1 MKKAIAMVLSILFT
15 VLIVTSGCS
24 IDLLEDT
31 PDVAMQTYDGSSG
44 YSLILPAD
52 WVKGEETPD
61 KVEFHDPENQ
71 IALSVSSELGG
82 VDYYSMKEIKEQLI
96 ESMTEALFSQYEIT
110 DDKSAA
116 KYFDVVIKG
125 ANKNNAKIA
134 ADIYAYQPYATM
146 RHYLVIIASNEV
158 FEEYAALIEEIKSSF
173 TVSLNEEQYL
183 QLMEERR
190 TAARA
195 ETNEEETSPQI
206 INENDIQ
213 KE

>member
-1 MKKAIAMVLSILFT
+1 MKKTIAMILMILFA

-31 PDVAMQTYDGSSG
+31 PDVAMQTYNGSSG
-44 YSLILPAD
+44 YSLTLPAD

-61 KVEFHDPENQ
+61 KVQFHDPENQ

-96 ESMTEALFSQYEIT
+96 ESMTKALFSHYEIT
-110 DDKSAA
+110 DDKSGA
-116 KYFDVVIKG
+116 KHFDVTIKG

-134 ADIYAYQPYATM
+134 ADIYAYQPYTTM
-146 RHYLVIIASNEV
+146 RYYLVIIASNKV
-158 FEEYAALIEEIKSSF
+158 FEEYAAVIEEIKSSF
-173 TVSLNEEQYL
+173 TISLNQEQYL

-190 TAARA
+190 AATQT
-195 ETNEEETSPQI
+195 ETNEEQTSPQI
-206 INENDIQ
+206 INENDI
-213 KE
+213 KK